1 MTPQKEHEDGKEGIL
16 EQMLQSLRAIGQNVE
31 RVVYRLDF
39 YSTGAGRRTMTS
51 GRWMNSTTMRTA
63 STEAQAF

>member
-1 MTPQKEHEDGKEGIL
+1 MTSRKEEEKEGIL

-39 YSTGAGRRTMTS
+39 YNSRS
-51 GRWMNSTTMRTA
+51 GREDDEWKPDDLYDNG
-63 STEAQAF
+63 EC